1 MQVQA
6 LPNGSKNLGR
16 SFLFPNGSKNL
27 GRSFLAN
34 LGLGGADNFKFL
46 LFD

>member
-6 LPNGSKNLGR
+6 L
-16 SFLFPNGSKNL
+16 PNGSKNL